1 MSLSFL
7 LVEYHPFTNMMSLVF
22 FWLTLDC
29 YKDYSDISYIVKLFM
44 ELNNIL
50 NLTQTSYRF
59 EGSSEFSSSQP
70 DQNSAGFKAVSG
82 CSEPVVQRSSESLQ
96 G

>member
-7 LVEYHPFTNMMSLVF
+7 LVEYHPFTNMMALVF
-22 FWLTLDC
+22 SWLTLDC

-59 EGSSEFSSSQP
+59 EGSS
-70 DQNSAGFKAVSG
+70 GV
-82 CSEPVVQRSSESLQ
+82 L
-96 G
+96 